1 MTYFVSLDV
10 KPQLNQSI
18 MVKVHLY
25 HHASF
30 VLQSVKLLLSN
41 DVLAVFKMA
50 DISHS
55 EFDVH
60 TSDYPER
67 VYGGFWCC
75 AKFGRNQ
82 LYSFKDTHISVIC
95 EFGLKMPIHA
105 PFGVL
110 GVKCG
115 SENF

>member
-1 MTYFVSLDV
+1 
-10 KPQLNQSI
+10 

-25 HHASF
+25 QHASF
-30 VLQSVKLLLSN
+30 VLQSVKLLLRY

-82 LYSFKDTHISVIC
+82 LYSFKDMHISVIC
-95 EFGLKMPIHA
+95 EFGLKNA
-105 PFGVL
+105 YSCPFWGF
-110 GVKCG
+110 GGKMWK
-115 SENF
+115 